1 MLWNMYFLLNI
12 AILFGIRLVN
22 FFRCGWWYLNLRSL
36 LGSITS
42 NLPPI
47 PKPSEL
53 AEAYGINLASI
64 MVVELGNGTVE
75 SDN

>member
-1 MLWNMYFLLNI
+1 MFVPSLPFVP
-12 AILFGIRLVN
+12 GISTPP
-22 FFRCGWWYLNLRSL
+22 FFPPLRCGWWYLNLRSL

-75 SDN
+75 SE